1 MLLNTGI
8 ATDLT
13 TRCARPPFEEVR
25 SLLILLQG
33 LDILLD
39 WCYGKCNK
47 YNCGSNE
54 SDMNGNDVHLSH
66 LLSVAEAS
74 ELLRVSR
81 VTVHRWIEKGRLTA
95 IRLGN
100 SRFVLKNEVEAICT
114 ARDGADLEARFKNI
128 LARRTP
134 GWAISFVGEP
144 TEHGPNIMVAIGPD
158 GERITFRFEI
168 LEESKSTKQ
177 EQPA

>member
-1 MLLNTGI
+1 
-8 ATDLT
+8 
-13 TRCARPPFEEVR
+13 
-25 SLLILLQG
+25 
-33 LDILLD
+33 
-39 WCYGKCNK
+39 
-47 YNCGSNE
+47 
-54 SDMNGNDVHLSH
+54 MNGNDTHYSD

-74 ELLRVSR
+74 ELLRMSR
-81 VTVHRWIEKGRLTA
+81 VTVHRWIEKGKLTA

-100 SRFVLKNEVEAICT
+100 SRFVLKKEVEAICT
-114 ARDGADLEARFKNI
+114 ARDGADLEARLKNI

-144 TEHGPNIMVAIGPD
+144 TDHGPNTMVAIGPD

-177 EQPA
+177 EQPT